1 MERLIQVLDKERQK
15 LMDECRARRE
25 QLAIEQTNNKVLKD
39 RSRLQADETNQ
50 VIRDANLLANT
61 KSILS
66 A

>member
-50 VIRDANLLANT
+50 VIRDANLLTNA